1 MTKRIEVKTELTAEA
16 LHERYRQ
23 ASDAVGRT
31 HWQMLWLLKEGKSAK
46 EVAAL
51 LGYSARWVRE
61 IVRRWNERGAAGI
74 SDHRLEMAGA
84 KPLLGNQLRAELAL
98 RLQQPP
104 AERGLW
110 TGPKVA
116 AWMQER
122 LGRAVA
128 PQRGWDYLRLVGY
141 SARVPRPQH
150 AKPIASSKR
159 PLKKRSSR
167 AGVDPA
173 AVSPGAGRTVGNG

>member
-1 MTKRIEVKTELTAEA
+1 MAKRIEVKTELTAEE
-16 LHERYRQ
+16 LQERYRR
-23 ASDAVGRT
+23 ASDGVERT

-51 LGYSARWVRE
+51 LGYTARWVRE
-61 IVRRWNERGAAGI
+61 IVRRWNERGVAGI

-104 AERGLW
+104 ADGGLW

-150 AKPIASSKR
+150 AKADR
-159 PLKKRSSR
+159 EQQEAFKKTFQPSWR
-167 AGVDPA
+167 
-173 AVSPGAGRTVGNG
+173 